1 MDNDFIVKPKMG
13 RMVMLA
19 FLSLVFVL
27 IGLVFLFVQFDG
39 DTVIPKVIGA
49 ITVIFFGLCM
59 LYYIKVLMKPEP
71 AVIVTKEGI
80 IDQSSYI
87 RAGLVRW
94 EEIEGIDLISFSGQ
108 DYLGIFTFDP
118 DLIIDRSSG
127 FKKMLNRMNTGL
139 LPSQVNIP
147 VKLLNCSMD
156 DLMNAISER
165 WEAAI
170 QNNTT
175 VGQ

>member
-94 EEIEGIDLISFSGQ
+94 EEIEGSQ

-175 VGQ
+175 VGK